1 MVFSSMEFLFR
12 FLPLFL
18 LIYFVTK
25 PKYRNVVLLLG
36 SLVFY
41 AYGEPIYVFL
51 MMFSIIFNYSV
62 ARRIKRFY
70 DIEVYSEID
79 CSFERNCWLAVAM
92 VFDFGMLFIFKYI
105 NFFIEI
111 INTAA
116 GTKIFDSVA
125 ITLRKDPVTAFYA
138 YTVSGL
144 LLGIASNYALKY
156 QADKSIIKF
165 GTYVSMFPQLIAGPI
180 VNYDEVKPELDHREV
195 KADDIERGATLF
207 VLGLA
212 YKVLL
217 ANKIASLWNDVQ
229 TVGPYGINT
238 VTAWLGSWGYSFQ
251 LLFDFMGYS
260 VMAIGIGLILGFRIP
275 ENFVDPYMAHSLTDF
290 WRRWHVTL
298 GRWFREYV
306 YIPMGGNRKGKLR
319 MILAMFTVW
328 MFTGLWHGAD
338 WNFLIW
344 GLFLFVFLL
353 MEKLFLGKV
362 FDKVK
367 VLGHVYMFFLIP
379 ISWTIFNISDL
390 KLLGLYLK
398 RMFGMNIEG
407 SVTTHAMDKLIML
420 GHTYWWL
427 LLICVIFCTPW
438 PRKLIEKFYKNWVC
452 KLVMLAL
459 FWFCVYQIA
468 KGGSNPFLYF
478 RF

>member
-92 VFDFGMLFIFKYI
+92 VFDFECCSYSPLGISFYTFQITSY
-105 NFFIEI
+105 
-111 INTAA
+111 
-116 GTKIFDSVA
+116 IFDVY
-125 ITLRKDPVTAFYA
+125 R
-138 YTVSGL
+138 
-144 LLGIASNYALKY
+144 LKY

-420 GHTYWWL
+420 GHTYWCTAEP
-427 LLICVIFCTPW
+427 IVGEVIEEPW
-438 PRKLIEKFYKNWVC
+438 T
-452 KLVMLAL
+452 
-459 FWFCVYQIA
+459 
-468 KGGSNPFLYF
+468 S
-478 RF
+478 

>member
-1 MVFSSMEFLFR
+1 MVFSSMEFLFV
-12 FLPLFL
+12 FLPVFL
-18 LIYFVTK
+18 LVYFLTK
-25 PKYRNVVLLLG
+25 PKYRNVVLLAG
-36 SLVFY
+36 SLLFY
-41 AYGEPIYVFL
+41 AYGEPVYVFL
-51 MMFSIIFNYSV
+51 MMFSILFNYCV

-92 VFDFGMLFIFKYI
+92 VFDFGMLFVFKYI

-111 INTAA
+111 INTTA
-116 GTKIFDSVA
+116 GTKIFDDVA
-125 ITLRKDPVTAFYA
+125 VTLP
-138 YTVSGL
+138 
-144 LLGIASNYALKY
+144 LGISFYTFQITSYIFDVYRLKY

-165 GTYVSMFPQLIAGPI
+165 GAYVSMFPQLIAGPI
-180 VNYDEVKPELDHREV
+180 VNYSEVKKELDYRTVDGDKVE
-195 KADDIERGATLF
+195 KGISLF
-207 VLGLA
+207 VMGLA

-238 VTAWLGSWGYSFQ
+238 ATAWLGSWGYSFQ

-260 VMAIGIGLILGFRIP
+260 LMAIGLGFILGFTIP
-275 ENFVDPYMAHSLTDF
+275 ENFVDPYMSYSMTDF

-306 YIPMGGNRKGKLR
+306 YIPMGGNRKGKAR
-319 MILAMFTVW
+319 MILAMFVVW
-328 MFTGLWHGAD
+328 LCTGLWHGAD

-344 GLFLFVFLL
+344 GLFLFVVML
-353 MEKLFLGKV
+353 MEKLFLNKV
-362 FDKVK
+362 FEKVK
-367 VLGHVYMFFLIP
+367 PLGHLYMLIMIP
-379 ISWTIFNISDL
+379 LSWTIFNINDL

-398 RMFGMNIEG
+398 RMFGFSLEG
-407 SVTTHAMDKLIML
+407 QVTLRAMDKLIML
-420 GHTYWWL
+420 GKTYWWL
-427 LLICVIFCTPW
+427 LLICIICCTPW
-438 PRKLIEKFYKNWVC
+438 PRKLVDRFYKNWIC
-452 KLVMLAL
+452 KVLLLAV
-459 FWFCVYQIA
+459 FWFSVYQIA

>member
-1 MVFSSMEFLFR
+1 
-12 FLPLFL
+12 
-18 LIYFVTK
+18 
-25 PKYRNVVLLLG
+25 
-36 SLVFY
+36 
-41 AYGEPIYVFL
+41 
-51 MMFSIIFNYSV
+51 
-62 ARRIKRFY
+62 
-70 DIEVYSEID
+70 
-79 CSFERNCWLAVAM
+79 
-92 VFDFGMLFIFKYI
+92 
-105 NFFIEI
+105 
-111 INTAA
+111 
-116 GTKIFDSVA
+116 
-125 ITLRKDPVTAFYA
+125 
-138 YTVSGL
+138 
-144 LLGIASNYALKY
+144 
-156 QADKSIIKF
+156 
-165 GTYVSMFPQLIAGPI
+165 
-180 VNYDEVKPELDHREV
+180 
-195 KADDIERGATLF
+195 
-207 VLGLA
+207 
-212 YKVLL
+212 
-217 ANKIASLWNDVQ
+217 
-229 TVGPYGINT
+229 
-238 VTAWLGSWGYSFQ
+238 
-251 LLFDFMGYS
+251 
-260 VMAIGIGLILGFRIP
+260 MAIGIGLILGFRIP

-338 WNFLIW
+338 WNFLVW

-362 FDKVK
+362 FEKVK

-452 KLVMLAL
+452 KLIMLAL

>member
-125 ITLRKDPVTAFYA
+125 ITLP
-138 YTVSGL
+138 
-144 LLGIASNYALKY
+144 LGISFYTFQITSYIFDVYRLKY

-427 LLICVIFCTPW
+427 LLICVIFCKPW

-452 KLVMLAL
+452 KLIMLAL

>member
-1 MVFSSMEFLFR
+1 MVF
-12 FLPLFL
+12 
-18 LIYFVTK
+18 
-25 PKYRNVVLLLG
+25 N
-36 SLVFY
+36 
-41 AYGEPIYVFL
+41 
-51 MMFSIIFNYSV
+51 
-62 ARRIKRFY
+62 
-70 DIEVYSEID
+70 
-79 CSFERNCWLAVAM
+79 
-92 VFDFGMLFIFKYI
+92 FGMLFIFKYI

-125 ITLRKDPVTAFYA
+125 ITLP
-138 YTVSGL
+138 
-144 LLGIASNYALKY
+144 LGISFYTFQITSYIFDVYRLKY

-306 YIPMGGNRKGKLR
+306 SINGESANQAVSSVLRFLTRMGVIRYNCHAGYISTIM
-319 MILAMFTVW
+319 
-328 MFTGLWHGAD
+328 D
-338 WNFLIW
+338 EED
-344 GLFLFVFLL
+344 LL
-353 MEKLFLGKV
+353 SIRSEHAAG
-362 FDKVK
+362 
-367 VLGHVYMFFLIP
+367 FF
-379 ISWTIFNISDL
+379 
-390 KLLGLYLK
+390 K
-398 RMFGMNIEG
+398 
-407 SVTTHAMDKLIML
+407 
-420 GHTYWWL
+420 
-427 LLICVIFCTPW
+427 
-438 PRKLIEKFYKNWVC
+438 
-452 KLVMLAL
+452 KLVQPGDE
-459 FWFCVYQIA
+459 VVRPQR
-468 KGGSNPFLYF
+468 SLYM
-478 RF
+478 RTRYVWTRRL

>member
-1 MVFSSMEFLFR
+1 MVFSSIEFMFR
-12 FLPLFL
+12 FLPIFL
-18 LIYFVTK
+18 IVYFAAA
-25 PKYRNVVLLLG
+25 PKYRNIILLIG
-36 SLVFY
+36 SLIFY
-41 AYGEPIYVFL
+41 GVGEPSYIILMILSILVNHFAAVNIYT
-51 MMFSIIFNYSV
+51 
-62 ARRIKRFY
+62 AWKRE
-70 DIEVYSEID
+70 DDTQASTETNRKV
-79 CSFERNCWLAVAM
+79 WLIAAM
-92 VFDFGMLFIFKYI
+92 VFNFGMLFVFKYL
-105 NFFIEI
+105 NFFIGI
-111 INTAA
+111 INGIA
-116 GTKIFDSVA
+116 GTTVLKLVSL
-125 ITLRKDPVTAFYA
+125 TLPLGISFYTFQAASYVIDIYRRKYEIAN
-138 YTVSGL
+138 GL
-144 LLGIASNYALKY
+144 LDFA
-156 QADKSIIKF
+156 
-165 GTYVSMFPQLIAGPI
+165 TYLCMFPQLIAGPI
-180 VNYDEVKPELDHREV
+180 VSFSEVK
-195 KADDIERGATLF
+195 DDLHKQRKISLPKIEWGTTIF

-217 ANKIASLWNDVQ
+217 ANKIASLWN
-229 TVGPYGINT
+229 TVMTAGVMGIHPL
-238 VTAWLGSWGYSFQ
+238 TAWLGSWGYSFQ

-420 GHTYWWL
+420 
-427 LLICVIFCTPW
+427 
-438 PRKLIEKFYKNWVC
+438 
-452 KLVMLAL
+452 
-459 FWFCVYQIA
+459 
-468 KGGSNPFLYF
+468 
-478 RF
+478 

>member
-1 MVFSSMEFLFR
+1 M
-12 FLPLFL
+12 
-18 LIYFVTK
+18 
-25 PKYRNVVLLLG
+25 YR
-36 SLVFY
+36 
-41 AYGEPIYVFL
+41 
-51 MMFSIIFNYSV
+51 
-62 ARRIKRFY
+62 
-70 DIEVYSEID
+70 
-79 CSFERNCWLAVAM
+79 
-92 VFDFGMLFIFKYI
+92 
-105 NFFIEI
+105 
-111 INTAA
+111 
-116 GTKIFDSVA
+116 
-125 ITLRKDPVTAFYA
+125 
-138 YTVSGL
+138 
-144 LLGIASNYALKY
+144 LKY

>member
-12 FLPLFL
+12 FLPVFL

-25 PKYRNVVLLLG
+25 PKYRNVVLLIG
-36 SLVFY
+36 SLIFY
-41 AYGEPIYVFL
+41 AYGEPVYVFL
-51 MMFSIIFNYSV
+51 MMLSIVVNYCA

-79 CSFERNCWLAVAM
+79 CSFERNCWLAVAL
-92 VFDFGMLFIFKYI
+92 VYDFGMLFVFKYI

-111 INTAA
+111 VNTAA
-116 GTKIFDSVA
+116 GTKIFDDVA
-125 ITLRKDPVTAFYA
+125 ITLP
-138 YTVSGL
+138 
-144 LLGIASNYALKY
+144 LGISFYTFQMTSYIFDVYRLKY
-156 QADKSIIKF
+156 QADRSIVKF
-165 GTYVSMFPQLIAGPI
+165 GAYVSMFPQLIAGPI
-180 VNYDEVKPELDHREV
+180 VNYDEVKPELDSRV
-195 KADDIERGATLF
+195 TNWDKVERGATLF
-207 VLGLA
+207 VLGLS

-217 ANKIASLWNDVQ
+217 ANKIASLWNDVLA
-229 TVGPYGINT
+229 VGPYGINT
-238 VTAWLGSWGYSFQ
+238 ATAWLGSWGYSFQ

-260 VMAIGIGLILGFRIP
+260 VMAIGIGLILGFHIP
-275 ENFVDPYMAHSLTDF
+275 ENFIDPYMAHSFTDF

-306 YIPMGGNRKGKLR
+306 YIPLGGNRKGKLR
-319 MILAMFTVW
+319 MVLAMFAVW
-328 MFTGLWHGAD
+328 MLTGIWHGAD

-344 GLFLFVFLL
+344 GLFLFVMILI
-353 MEKLFLGKV
+353 EKLFLGKV

-367 VLGHVYMFFLIP
+367 FLGHIYMFFLIP

-390 KLLGLYLK
+390 KLLLVYIR
-398 RMFGMNIEG
+398 RMFGMTIPG
-407 SVTTHAMDKLIML
+407 SVTTHAMDKLIKL
-420 GHTYWWL
+420 GSTYWWL
-427 LLICVIFCTPW
+427 ILICIVFCTPW
-438 PRKLIEKFYKNWVC
+438 PRKLIEKYYRKPIC
-452 KLVMLAL
+452 KCIMLLL

>member
-125 ITLRKDPVTAFYA
+125 ITLP
-138 YTVSGL
+138 
-144 LLGIASNYALKY
+144 LGISFYTFQSISYLMDVY
-156 QADKSIIKF
+156 RREIQAERSFANF
-165 GTYVSMFPQLIAGPI
+165 GAYLTMFPQLIAGPI
-180 VNYDEVKPELDHREV
+180 VKYREIKEEMIRRKSSFAQFDEGLR
-195 KADDIERGATLF
+195 IFT
-207 VLGLA
+207 LGLGM
-212 YKVLL
+212 KVLL
-217 ANKIASLWNDVQ
+217 ANRIGSLWSDIQ
-229 TVGPYGINT
+229 AVGFESISTPVAWMGIF
-238 VTAWLGSWGYSFQ
+238 AFSFQ
-251 LLFDFMGYS
+251 LYFDFYGYS
-260 VMAIGIGLILGFRIP
+260 MMAIGLGRIMGFTIP
-275 ENFVDPYMAHSLTDF
+275 QNFDHPYQSLSMTEF
-290 WRRWHVTL
+290 WRRWHMTL
-298 GRWFREYV
+298 GSWFREYV
-306 YIPMGGNRKGKLR
+306 YIPLGGNRRSAPRVYFNL
-319 MILAMFTVW
+319 FVVW
-328 MFTGLWHGAD
+328 LLTGFWHGAG
-338 WNFLIW
+338 WNFILW
-344 GLFLFVFLL
+344 GVVLFIIIAIEKAGLKRFL
-353 MEKLFLGKV
+353 
-362 FDKVK
+362 DRVK
-367 VLGHVYMFFLIP
+367 IAGHIYMIFLIP
-379 ISWTIFNISDL
+379 LTWMIFAITDMGALGIYAGRLIGLNIGGGTVFEGDFSKYLDMYGILMAVCAVLSVSGPAKLFEKISGNVLGAVILFAIFW
-390 KLLGLYLK
+390 
-398 RMFGMNIEG
+398 G
-407 SVTTHAMDKLIML
+407 SV
-420 GHTYWWL
+420 YL
-427 LLICVIFCTPW
+427 LYIGL
-438 PRKLIEKFYKNWVC
+438 ND
-452 KLVMLAL
+452 
-459 FWFCVYQIA
+459 
-468 KGGSNPFLYF
+468 PFLYF